1 MVSARR
7 PVVAL
12 TVAGSD
18 SGGGAGLQADLKT
31 FAAIGVWGTAAV
43 TLVTAQNTL
52 EVRDVFLLPAA
63 TVAGQIEAV
72 ATDMTVAATKTG
84 ALGGAQTVE
93 AVAASVETHGLHP
106 LVVDPVLAATRGGRL
121 LDPDALDV
129 FRRRLLPLATV
140 VTPNIPEAE
149 VLLGRPIAEPS
160 DMESA
165 AAALAAMGAQAV
177 LLKGGHLGGDR
188 SPDLLWQDGRMR
200 WLDASRIP
208 GDPRHGTGCA
218 LSAALAAWLAL
229 GTPLPDACARAKEF
243 VTGAIEQA
251 VAVGHGPLPVDPD
264 GARRIAS

>member
-1 MVSARR
+1 M
-7 PVVAL
+7 
-12 TVAGSD
+12 
-18 SGGGAGLQADLKT
+18 QADLKT

-52 EVRDVFLLPAA
+52 EVREVFVLPAA
-63 TVAGQIEAV
+63 TVAGQIGAV

-93 AVAASVETHGLHP
+93 AVAAAVETHGLRP
-106 LVVDPVLAATRGGRL
+106 LVVDPVLAASRGGRL
-121 LDPDALDV
+121 LDPEALDV

-149 VLLGRPIAEPS
+149 VLLGRPIVDAG

-165 AAALAAMGAQAV
+165 AVALAAMGAQAV
-177 LLKGGHLGGDR
+177 LLKGGHLGGQR
-188 SPDLLWQDGRMR
+188 SPDLLWQDGRML
-200 WLDASRIP
+200 WLDAPRIP
-208 GDPRHGTGCA
+208 GDPRHGTGCT

-229 GTPLPDACARAKEF
+229 GTPLPAAFAQAKEF
-243 VTGAIEQA
+243 VTGAIESA

-264 GARRIAS
+264 GVRGITS